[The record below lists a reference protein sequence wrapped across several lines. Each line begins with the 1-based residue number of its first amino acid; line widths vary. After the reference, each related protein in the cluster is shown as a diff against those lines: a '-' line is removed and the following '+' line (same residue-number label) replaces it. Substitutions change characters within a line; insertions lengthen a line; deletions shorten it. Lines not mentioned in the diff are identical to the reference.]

1 MARQKAA
8 KPGTFIWPGPRP
20 QATARA
26 SNGPLKAE
34 LGRLKPVFYQEDIM
48 NGVSRPTTDL
58 SENKATWAVLFLGVY
73 TLLLLLFTN
82 SLLQQL

>member
-1 MARQKAA
+1 MTRPKATI
-8 KPGTFIWPGPRP
+8 PGTFAWERGTSNKPR
-20 QATARA
+20 
-26 SNGPLKAE
+26 KAE

-58 SENKATWAVLFLGVY
+58 SENKATRAVLFLGVY
-73 TLLLLLFTN
+73 TFLLLLFTN